1 MASWTDHPYHY
12 RGHLFLLKPAPIF
25 KARLNLASPSYPAH
39 RLPYDTVTLGSYTDI
54 REGMTVLLG
63 TSEGA
68 DDLGRGRVRLSTSG
82 VATVTDIYVGQ
93 FSRGTRDG
101 EFDLQDDAYIT
112 VLDDYRV
119 WAVLPRITSDGT
131 VYKDYN
137 APYSWCEPQPPV
149 ANAGVGYA
157 GLIDPDT
164 GLIAVD
170 FDGSASFAVA
180 SGATITGY
188 AWDFAD
194 GTPASAI
201 TAQVN
206 GVTFPPGFRWVR
218 LTVTDSNGQSH
229 TAVVPVLAIDPDDP
243 EEGYVQD
250 FQVIEQRCTRE
261 GQEIV
266 FRVFEDIPLT
276 DFPDGTLVMYWED
289 EYYAGQQGSLAGP
302 AGREHVKFI
311 GWLDSEPAEIEAT
324 EHDTRRQVELRCVD
338 VAGRLRQLPGFP
350 MTIERANTPTQWT
363 QLKGL
368 NIDRY
373 VWFVLRWHSTALS
386 LADFTWSGTGDTYA
400 IPTLGSDGQSLWEQA
415 DGRTQA
421 IAHLLTCDRWGR
433 LAMRPD
439 PQLQDSDDR
448 TTTVQA
454 ALTADDFVSLTY
466 TRQRFPR
473 VHWLWGEA
481 IQASTAQAT
490 DATITPL
497 FCVAPGKAPGQG
509 VSEATQGEQVVV
521 SQTELNAREGHRY
534 AVRHNPEETYF
545 EVVLAHA
552 GDVGIDPARLEWVTL
567 TLPATIAA
575 QRGLAFTDER
585 FLPLEMTIEHDHE
598 AATKRV
604 TLVLERE
611 RVGTPAATH
620 VPPTGEFEDW
630 EDFYP
635 EDYGITEPEVGEFWL
650 LAGAD
655 SIAAFCTD
663 SYLYRTADFMEL
675 SPVWERVY
683 LNVVGQILLFVVDA
697 FSPGYVG
704 GGSQINGWFATT
716 QGIYRITDIFGASP
730 GLTLCYTFG
739 YTLNP
744 SGEDVLQSV
753 AGDAS
758 FGVQNHVVFIIPQY
772 DHTYGPA
779 KALYTRDGL
788 NFTAVNLPGGTSGSM
803 TLCKPGLYV
812 SSKTPG
818 LVYAAAP
825 GDADGRLAK
834 FFISTNY
841 GATWQESTFDGPRH
855 PKPNNLLYN
864 GSRALHVPY
873 DGNDDERDIIY
884 SRDDGGGLTLYR
896 RTGGSEADIT
906 PPLWG
911 KACLTR
917 WGCVTAPLD
926 RTRLA
931 FVGMESWNGKLYLS
945 QNGGDSWVEQ
955 EAVRWNVSQVAIAG
969 DNPNILYAWGSNWD
983 LVLGFRP
990 RIWYYDGTQWIDKR
1004 GNIESLGSGNR
1015 RLIGICGGPT
1025 T

>member
-1 MASWTDHPYHY
+1 MTTWKDHPYTY
-12 RGHLFLLKPAPIF
+12 RGHLFLLKPTPVF
-25 KARLNLASPSYPAH
+25 KARVNMASVSYPYQ
-39 RLPYDTVTLGSYTDI
+39 RLTYDTVTLGAYTDI

-82 VATVTDIYVGQ
+82 VATATDIYVGQ

-101 EFDLQDDAYIT
+101 EFDLQDNAYIT

-131 VYKDYN
+131 VYKDYQV
-137 APYSWCEPQPPV
+137 PYSWCEPQPPV

-157 GLIDPDT
+157 GFVDPVT
-164 GLIAVD
+164 GVITVN

-180 SGATITGY
+180 SGATIASY
-188 AWDFAD
+188 AWDFGD
-194 GTPASAI
+194 GTPSSAV

-206 GVTFPPGFRWVR
+206 GVTFPAGFRWVR
-218 LTVTDSNGQSH
+218 LTVTDSNGKSH
-229 TAVVPVLAIDPDDP
+229 TAVVPVVAVDQANPIQ
-243 EEGYVQD
+243 GYISQFEVSSHS
-250 FQVIEQRCTRE
+250 VTRE
-261 GQEIV
+261 GQTIS
-266 FRVFEDIPLT
+266 FRVWEDIAVS
-276 DFPDGTLVMYWED
+276 DFADGTLVMYWED
-289 EYYAGQQGSLAGP
+289 EFYNGVQAALEGP
-302 AGREHVKFI
+302 SGREHMKFI
-311 GWLDSEPAEIEAT
+311 GWLDTEPVLIEADEYGT
-324 EHDTRRQVELRCVD
+324 LRHVELNCVD
-338 VAGRLRQLPGFP
+338 VGGRLRQLPGFP
-350 MTIERANTPTQWT
+350 MTIERANTPTLWT

-373 VWFVLRWHSTALS
+373 VWFILRWHSTVLS

-400 IPTLGSDGQSLWEQA
+400 VPALGSDGQSLWEQA

-433 LAMRPD
+433 LVMRPD
-439 PQLQDSDDR
+439 PQLQDSSARTSVVQVALNEDDI
-448 TTTVQA
+448 
-454 ALTADDFVSLTY
+454 VSISY

-481 IQASTAQAT
+481 IQASTAQASDVDVT
-490 DATITPL
+490 AL
-497 FCVAPGKAPGQG
+497 FCAAPGKAPGQG
-509 VSEATQGEQVVV
+509 VSEANQGEQVVV
-521 SQTELNAREGHRY
+521 DQTELNAREGHRY
-534 AVRHNPEETYF
+534 AVRHNPSETYF
-545 EVVLAHA
+545 EVELAHA
-552 GDVGIDPARLEWVTL
+552 GDAGLDPARLEWITL
-567 TLPATIAA
+567 TLPTSVAA
-575 QRGLAFTDER
+575 QRGLTFSNER
-585 FLPLEMTIEHDHE
+585 FLLIEVQIAHDHE
-598 AATKRV
+598 AGTKTVRI
-604 TLVLERE
+604 VLERE
-611 RVGTPAATH
+611 RVGTPAATYI
-620 VPPTGEFEDW
+620 PPTGEFEQW
-630 EDFYP
+630 EDLYP
-635 EDYGITEPEVGEFWL
+635 DDYGITGPEVGEFWL
-650 LAGAD
+650 LANAN

-663 SYLYRTADFMEL
+663 SYLYRTVDFM
-675 SPVWERVY
+675 SNPPTWERVY
-683 LNVVGQILLFVVDA
+683 LNVVGQILLFVADA

-716 QGIYRITDIFGASP
+716 QAVYRITDIFGASP

-753 AGDAS
+753 SGDAS

-779 KALYTRDGL
+779 KALYTRDGV

-803 TLCKPGLYV
+803 TWCKPGVYV

-841 GATWQESTFDGPRH
+841 GATWQESTFDYPRH
-855 PKPNNLLYN
+855 PKPANLLYN

-873 DGNDDERDIIY
+873 DGNDDEQDIIY
-884 SRDDGGGLTLYR
+884 SRDDSNSLTLYR
-896 RTGGSEADIT
+896 RRSGTEADIT
-906 PPLWG
+906 PPSWG
-911 KACLTR
+911 KACMTR
-917 WGCVTAPLD
+917 WGCVTAALD

-931 FVGMESWNGKLYLS
+931 FVGIESWNGKLYVS
-945 QNGGDSWVEQ
+945 QNEGDSWVEQ

-969 DNPNILYAWGSNWD
+969 DNPNVMYAWGSNWD
-983 LVLGFRP
+983 IVLGFRP
-990 RIWYYDGTQWIDKR
+990 RIWYYDGTQWLDKL
-1004 GNIESLGSGNR
+1004 GNLESLGSGNR
-1015 RLIGICGGPT
+1015 RIVGICGGPT
-1025 T
+1025 A